1 MIIPNQTKNKGE
13 GRLPHHFVTFVEI
26 FFAVVLGASILEF
39 HTFLFPP
46 DLTSPSFWALIT
58 VYFVA
63 VTSWIGWHKSTTEFP
78 YTDSGAGY
86 LRSLLDA
93 VIVGNYAA
101 LLFFG
106 STVENSFFGSRVDNS
121 LLYYLWGFFIVF
133 FLYYISGRV
142 RRAEYSEWE
151 PSEVSKLYLIERHGY
166 VLLIAAI
173 AYTVLHTILPEV
185 LFQLPTGV
193 LWLFIVLPFATMV
206 SYRSWREWRNLSWA
220 VRTKRTIAV
229 DMDGVL
235 VEQVIPVLEKLKQEM
250 DVDLKKCDITDWE
263 YPIKE
268 TNIKIEIERAERE
281 EEFVRQMPPM
291 KDATEAMQILS
302 GKFDIVIATSRESV
316 TNSWSHNWLDS
327 HGIPYKEFVNTSS
340 QGKALP
346 SVDLLIDDYIGN
358 IANFIRTGTPGRQA
372 ILFAQPWNHDT
383 RQINDLVASGKV
395 RIAHSWKTV
404 LAILGCNFPE
414 E

>member
-1 MIIPNQTKNKGE
+1 MIIPNQNKNE
-13 GRLPHHFVTFVEI
+13 GDSRLPHHFVTFVEI
-26 FFAVVLGASILEF
+26 FFAVVLGASILEL
-39 HTFLFPP
+39 HMFLFPP
-46 DLTSPSFWALIT
+46 DLTSPSFWALIA
-58 VYFVA
+58 VYFAA
-63 VTSWIGWHKSTTEFP
+63 VTSWIGWHKSTVKFP

-86 LRSLLDA
+86 VRSLLDA
-93 VIVGNYAA
+93 VIVGTYAA

-106 STVENSFFGSRVDNS
+106 SAVENSFFGSRVDNS
-121 LLYYLWGFFIVF
+121 LLYYLWGFFVVF
-133 FLYYISGRV
+133 FLYFISGRV
-142 RRAEYSEWE
+142 RRAEYPERE
-151 PSEVSKLYLIERHGY
+151 PGEVSKLYLIRRHGY

-185 LFQLPTGV
+185 LSQLPTGV
-193 LWLFIVLPFATMV
+193 LWLFVALPFATMI
-206 SYRSWREWRNLSWA
+206 SYRLWREWRDLSWTL
-220 VRTKRTIAV
+220 RTKRTIAV

-250 DVDLKKCDITDWE
+250 DVDLRKCDITDWE

-281 EEFVRQMPPM
+281 EEFVRQMPSM
-291 KDATEAMQILS
+291 EDATEAIQILS
-302 GKFDIVIATSRESV
+302 GKFDIVIATSRESS
-316 TNSWSHNWLDS
+316 TDSWSRSWLDS
-327 HGIPYKEFVNTSS
+327 HGILYKELVNTRS

-358 IANFIRTGTPGRQA
+358 IEEFIRNGTPGTQA

-383 RQINDLVASGKV
+383 RQINDLVASGRV

-404 LAILGCNFPE
+404 LAILGCSFPE